1 MTIRAPLPNGSTP
14 IVTWGDIARDAAL
27 WLTDCPDAIIR
38 DMVRR
43 VAIERYTEN
52 RAWRAHAVAFGLTV
66 AGQAAY
72 AVALVDAQR
81 IVGLPSIT
89 VGEDEALEVLTGGAS
104 GHDSHHILASISDA
118 DEITL
123 DPAPTQAGLAVVAD
137 LALAPSLASTGLP
150 DWLAAEHREALAAEA
165 ASRLAAMPRRAWSDP
180 QTAAYQGQQA
190 EQRWQLAAHRAGR
203 RTRSPLRVMPAEAGD
218 QLRRINQ

>member
-1 MTIRAPLPNGSTP
+1 M
-14 IVTWGDIARDAAL
+14 TWGSIARDAAL

-52 RAWRAHAVAFGLTV
+52 RAWRAYAASFGATV

-72 AVALVDAQR
+72 TVTLVDAQR

-89 VGEDEALEVLTGGAS
+89 VGEDEAIEHLTGGPA
-104 GHDSHHILASISDA
+104 GYDSHHVLASISAADA
-118 DEITL
+118 ITL
-123 DPAPTQAGLAVVAD
+123 DPAPTRAGIAIVAD
-137 LALAPSLASTGLP
+137 LALAPTPASTGLP

-165 ASRLAAMPRRAWSDP
+165 ASRLLAAMPRRAWSDP
-180 QTAAYQGQQA
+180 QTAGYLGQQA
-190 EQRWQLAAHRAGR
+190 EQRWHLAAHRAGR

-218 QLRRINQ
+218 QLRRITP